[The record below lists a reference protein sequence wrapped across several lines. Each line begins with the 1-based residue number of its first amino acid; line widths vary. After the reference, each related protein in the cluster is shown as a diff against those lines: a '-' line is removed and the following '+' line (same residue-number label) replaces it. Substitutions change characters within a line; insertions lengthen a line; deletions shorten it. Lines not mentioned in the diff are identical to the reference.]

1 MGSNRV
7 SEIRVNENR
16 VRIWARVTKFRVKA
30 NFRVS
35 MLRVRLR
42 LRAKMCD
49 NLESQISDSRGQ
61 MDW

>member
-16 VRIWARVTKFRVKA
+16 VRIWARVTKFRVRA